1 MLALTNTHTTS
12 MAATTSKTRSIPGVV
27 NVGQRIVTRETS
39 RTIAVRN
46 QTELDIEAFRNL
58 SATMKELKEELE
70 GIRGRLLHTMQASK
84 QHRILS
90 QDGTFTITLKER
102 SNWSYS
108 DELEDKLSLLK
119 AEQQNEQRKGIAINT
134 PTTYIDGRA
143 VSA

>member
-90 QDGTFTITLKER
+90 QDGTFAITLKER

-119 AEQQNEQRKGIAINT
+119 AEQQNEQRKGIAVNT
-134 PTTYIDGRA
+134 PTTYVDGRA

>member
-1 MLALTNTHTTS
+1 M
-12 MAATTSKTRSIPGVV
+12 ATTTRKTRNIPGVV
-27 NVGQRIVTRETS
+27 NVSQRIVTRETS

-84 QHRILS
+84 HHRILS
-90 QDGTFTITLKER
+90 QDGTFAITLKER

-119 AEQQNEQRKGIAINT
+119 AEQQNEQRKGIAVNT
-134 PTTYIDGRA
+134 PTTYVDGRA
-143 VSA
+143 VVS